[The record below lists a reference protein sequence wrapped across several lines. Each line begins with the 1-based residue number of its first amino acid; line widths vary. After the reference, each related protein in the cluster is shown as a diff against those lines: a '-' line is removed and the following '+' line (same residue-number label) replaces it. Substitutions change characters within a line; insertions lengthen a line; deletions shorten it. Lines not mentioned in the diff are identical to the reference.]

1 MSHSFSL
8 LLAQEEAQQLTEC
21 HADKHSE
28 SYFKWV
34 GRTIPQKTVTLQAA
48 SISICERIKKGMNM
62 DQVASFEKQ
71 IEAVAFDA
79 ILRARQKG
87 MVELFTDAK
96 GCNHCAVPPGKAN
109 SIRLFFEGETAHP
122 VVRKKIGD
130 RTYWKE
136 KEVDGETVPNK
147 KNIGNL
153 PKTGLLTA
161 PAARN
166 AGKSV

>member
-8 LLAQEEAQQLTEC
+8 VWAQEEAQQLTEY

-34 GRTIPQKTVTLQAA
+34 GMTIPQKTVPLQAA
-48 SISICERIKKGMNM
+48 CVSVRERIMGGMNK

-71 IEAVAFDA
+71 IEAMAFDA

-87 MVELFTDAK
+87 IVELFTDEK

-109 SIRLFFEGETAHP
+109 LIRLFFEGETAHP
-122 VVRKKIGD
+122 VVRKKRGN
-130 RTYWKE
+130 RTYWEE
-136 KEVDGETVPNK
+136 KRLNGETLSVK
-147 KNIGNL
+147 KICIL
-153 PKTGLLTA
+153 PKTGLLTRGT
-161 PAARN
+161 PRN
-166 AGKSV
+166 TGPLF